1 MHLAKF
7 YLALSTATVIHGAA
21 TRVDDKTGFSWDPEN
36 LKVAAVRYPP
46 AKFAYPIGHNRT
58 WVNLDLNATIDRAV
72 DFINAAGA
80 EGVKMMGFPEL
91 YFPGTFSFPVALN
104 YNFTPPDFAQYA
116 SQAMVHDG
124 PEWKRLAAAF
134 AANKMYAVV
143 SFAEHA
149 PADDA
154 LYMGQY
160 LIGPDGA
167 TIHKHRKLRPSG
179 AERNLFSDGDISSIR
194 AVKLPFGTVTFL
206 SCWENLW
213 PTMRF
218 TAASQPAHLH
228 IASFPFCAD
237 SVPGRTEWWEHC
249 EGFRAVVQTYTQEA
263 GVAAIFAAVGK
274 ASIYD
279 VRGGFV
285 PESGNSTDETNE
297 ESFERIPY
305 ITAVLDTTSWVEPA
319 FDVDAQ
325 HSYSALVQI
334 LSGLAPGVPRQWGTY
349 FNHYVSRIADLGKYY
364 VFTHAAGSALAN
376 ASSFPSLYQ
385 EYGQTSEL
393 VDQKQYS

>member
-1 MHLAKF
+1 MHLINSL
-7 YLALSTATVIHGAA
+7 LALSTAAVIHGAA
-21 TRVDDKTGFSWDPEN
+21 TKVDDKTGFSWNPESF
-36 LKVAAVRYPP
+36 KVAAVRYPP
-46 AKFAYPIGHNRT
+46 AKYAYPIAHNRT
-58 WVNLDLNATIDRAV
+58 WVNLDLNATIDKAV
-72 DFINAAGA
+72 EFINAAGA
-80 EGVKMMGFPEL
+80 EGVKVMGFPEL
-91 YFPGTFSFPVALN
+91 YFPGFPVALN
-104 YNFTPPDFAQYA
+104 YNFTPPNFAQYA

-143 SFAEHA
+143 SFAERV
-149 PADDA
+149 PVEDA

-179 AERNLFSDGDISSIR
+179 AERNLFSDGDIESIR
-194 AVKLPFGTVTFL
+194 AVRLPFGTVTFL

-228 IASFPFCAD
+228 VASFPFCAD
-237 SVPGRTEWWEHC
+237 SVGDTEWWEHC
-249 EGFRAVVQTYTQEA
+249 EGFRSVVKTYTQEA
-263 GVAAIFAAVGK
+263 GEAAIFSAVGK

-285 PESGNSTDETNE
+285 PGSGNSTDETDA
-297 ESFERIPY
+297 ESFERMPY
-305 ITAVLDTTSWVEPA
+305 ITAVLNTTSWTEPA
-319 FDVDAQ
+319 FNVDAQ

-334 LSGLAPGVPRQWGTY
+334 LSGLAPGVPRQWGQY
-349 FNHYVSRIADLGKYY
+349 FDHYVSKIADLSKYY
-364 VFTHAAGSALAN
+364 VFTHAPGSVLAN
-376 ASSFPSLYQ
+376 SSNYPSLYQ
-385 EYGQTSEL
+385 EYGQTSRL
-393 VDQKQYS
+393 VQPEKSS